1 MMHQAALLDGAALD
15 ALAPQQNR
23 LHPAELDTSRGRVIQ
38 AFILSPMSIPEGP
51 RRDIRA
57 IRQNAGMTHFR
68 PRHLVSF
75 KMKIHLSLEAKHESG
90 NVRRNIKPQRSKSA
104 LTAHLFGSIA
114 KTNHPPRLTLG
125 TKGTFL
131 GCFD

>member
-68 PRHLVSF
+68 PRRLVGF
-75 KMKIHLSLEAKHESG
+75 EMKIHLGLEAKHESC

-104 LTAHLFGSIA
+104 LSAHSFGSIA

>member
-68 PRHLVSF
+68 PRRLVGF
-75 KMKIHLSLEAKHESG
+75 EMKIHLGLEAKHETAAKQVSVVRSLVWLYRENKPSSPADPWDEGHISG
-90 NVRRNIKPQRSKSA
+90 
-104 LTAHLFGSIA
+104 LF
-114 KTNHPPRLTLG
+114 
-125 TKGTFL
+125 
-131 GCFD
+131 

>member
-57 IRQNAGMTHFR
+57 IRRNAGMTHFR
-68 PRHLVSF
+68 PRRLVGF
-75 KMKIHLSLEAKHESG
+75 EMKIHLSLEAKHKSCNARKTANRSEAG
-90 NVRRNIKPQRSKSA
+90 QRCLLTCLA
-104 LTAHLFGSIA
+104 LSR
-114 KTNHPPRLTLG
+114 KQ
-125 TKGTFL
+125 TFL
-131 GCFD
+131 PG